1 MPKNMLKNYGR
12 FELLE
17 LIYAMRKENLELK
30 ERCEKLEKETLEIK
44 LDAERRIENN
54 RRDYENRIEEL
65 RMQGAAKD
73 LQIRMKKIEEQLR
86 VMQKLTSIDVDLSEM
101 PSDEE
106 IEKLRKKEDKSGAG
120 RKAPGKPEDK
130 AKDAKSEEKKKE
142 TPDGKPAGSG
152 EKPGA

>member
-1 MPKNMLKNYGR
+1 MPKNMLKSYGR

-30 ERCEKLEKETLEIK
+30 ERCETAEKQVVEIK
-44 LDAERRIENN
+44 MQTEKQLDNA

-86 VMQKLTSIDVDLSEM
+86 LMQRLTSVDIELSDM
-101 PSDEE
+101 PTDEE
-106 IEKLRKKEDKSGAG
+106 IAQLAAREEEERRIRLEKEKNTGNRDKKE
-120 RKAPGKPEDK
+120 
-130 AKDAKSEEKKKE
+130 
-142 TPDGKPAGSG
+142 
-152 EKPGA
+152 

>member
-17 LIYAMRKENLELK
+17 LIYAMRKENLDLK
-30 ERCEKLEKETLEIK
+30 ERCEAAEKQVVEIK
-44 LDAERRIENN
+44 MQTEKQLDNA

-86 VMQKLTSIDVDLSEM
+86 LLQKLTMVDIDLPEL
-101 PSDEE
+101 PTEEE
-106 IEKLRKKEDKSGAG
+106 IEQAAQEATE
-120 RKAPGKPEDK
+120 PE
-130 AKDAKSEEKKKE
+130 EQTE
-142 TPDGKPAGSG
+142 TPEEDGKT
-152 EKPGA
+152 E

>member
-17 LIYAMRKENLELK
+17 LIYNVRKENLELK
-30 ERCEKLEKETLEIK
+30 ERCEA
-44 LDAERRIENN
+44 AERQVLDIRMQTEKQLDNA

-86 VMQKLTSIDVDLSEM
+86 LMQKLTSVDIDLNEM
-101 PSDEE
+101 PADEE
-106 IEKLRKKEDKSGAG
+106 IEQLAAQEEAERRVRLEKEQQES
-120 RKAPGKPEDK
+120 GKP
-130 AKDAKSEEKKKE
+130 
-142 TPDGKPAGSG
+142 DGSRQGNSRK
-152 EKPGA
+152 